1 MEMVPKDAEPIS
13 EEQFERLPD
22 YVVNL
27 MADSLSGKLQVTTR
41 DDLLA
46 VSEQYFNQ
54 QVVQEDQILAG
65 KREISL
71 VSNSPLDGEMRMEGN
86 EA

>member
-71 VSNSPLDGEMRMEGN
+71 VSNSPLDGEMSMEGN